1 MRDIYYVK
9 RVENS
14 RVAPLVEPLP
24 TRRYFSIGI
33 LAGFGLA
40 AAMFC
45 AGQRFA
51 SVQEGYHLETLQQ
64 EKQQAV
70 EENRKLR
77 LEVASLGDPV
87 RIDAIA
93 RQQLGMTNLSP
104 HQIFPAESVAPVV
117 SAMVKAHPPVSEV
130 ERLPSRRRT
139 WPHWFRN
146 SNSVPARWGSGTFR
160 L

>member
-1 MRDIYYVK
+1 MREIYYVK

-14 RVAPLVEPLP
+14 RVAPLAEPLP
-24 TRRYFSIGI
+24 TRRYFSIGL
-33 LAGFGLA
+33 LAGLGLA

-51 SVQEGYHLETLQQ
+51 SVQEGYRLEALQQ
-64 EKQQAV
+64 ERQQSV

-93 RQQLGMTNLSP
+93 REQLGMTNLSP
-104 HQIFPAESVAPVV
+104 HQIFPAEPVAPVV
-117 SAMVKAHPPVSEV
+117 SAMVKAHPPAEPPFDRLRAVSEV
-130 ERLPSRRRT
+130 ERLPS
-139 WPHWFRN
+139 PAKN
-146 SNSVPARWGSGTFR
+146 VAALVP
-160 L
+160 